1 MTPPNELPLFAHA
14 TRATKI
20 EGILADIT
28 LSSPVAEVIKPSS
41 ALRVDAL
48 DVPFEAQTELTSDAP
63 VMPPEGCA
71 IEVAGIVAGTTLPEL
86 VHEFTAPVT
95 EPCVEMSGV
104 SVETRAELSS
114 DILEA
119 QVECGA
125 IDTDGIVAAPVLPV
139 LAAELTEP
147 VVGLRKKALKASI
160 QTPFGSISNAA
171 EDCAESRTGQP
182 DGVARQPPTLLP
194 IRPIHER
201 PATLAAALAE
211 IRASGALEANALRH
225 VLSDAAMVAK
235 VTGKPLEH
243 LPCSPVAL
251 RPILKAI
258 RAARHNLTV
267 SRWSTIKSSVA
278 RALKITGWIDHDGE
292 SVVALTQAWQR
303 GADQIPQPGQRASFV
318 GFARFCVARDIQPEA
333 VTLTTIDEYGIWRSE
348 RTLTLDI
355 THVASAVRRVW
366 RHLQQTYAEWP
377 QSHIPAARDPR
388 QISLLPESFPL
399 CFVAEVGQV
408 INDLKTIKPLDPRF
422 KKRYSDYTIANTR
435 HTIFRAATVVAAAVG
450 GADKIMTLRDVVA
463 PEPLRTVMNE
473 HFARVGGDEGW
484 APSAKTTVVTLK
496 RVAVVCGSISEDEL
510 KEISAIVQLI
520 NPAAGN
526 LSKKARDRV
535 AQFFDPDMLAALAR
549 LPEKLFQDA
558 DKLQDAGLHD
568 RAGRTYAR
576 ALQLAIVLVNPLRRR
591 SLAELNLDRHFTRDK
606 SGRIYRLYIRAGEI
620 KNAATIES
628 LIPPE
633 LSKRL
638 ETYLREYRQIF
649 QNASSALLFPGGNEG
664 HVSPCTIARNVKEL
678 VERELGADFNIHC
691 VRHLT
696 ATLLLEDDPRNMVL
710 AQQLLGHRD
719 PKTTERIYGHARIHA
734 AQKAWGVT
742 LERRIAEAT
751 KIKTKGT
758 NATTDCKSKAASVDK
773 TVKKPKTGKTQHK
786 KKAAPSA
793 IKGQS
798 EPNTQAADVDSAPVA
813 AEQLGATDE

>member
-1 MTPPNELPLFAHA
+1 MTPPNDLPLFSHA
-14 TRATKI
+14 SPAIEIESAVAEAALLNRATDFI
-20 EGILADIT
+20 E
-28 LSSPVAEVIKPSS
+28 PVTK
-41 ALRVDAL
+41 LCMDAL
-48 DVPFEAQTELTSDAP
+48 DAS
-63 VMPPEGCA
+63 
-71 IEVAGIVAGTTLPEL
+71 IEFHAEPSLESSIALAESRDIEIGGIVAVPAMAESVAEPTEL
-86 VHEFTAPVT
+86 II
-95 EPCVEMSGV
+95 EPCGDALDA
-104 SVETRAELSS
+104 SVESRADPTVDVAS
-114 DILEA
+114 DE
-119 QVECGA
+119 
-125 IDTDGIVAAPVLPV
+125 
-139 LAAELTEP
+139 
-147 VVGLRKKALKASI
+147 
-160 QTPFGSISNAA
+160 
-171 EDCAESRTGQP
+171 AESRARNH
-182 DGVARQPPTLLP
+182 DGSAAQLRVLLP
-194 IRPIHER
+194 IRPVHER

-211 IRASGALEANALRH
+211 IKASGALEPNALRH
-225 VLSDAAMVAK
+225 LLSDAAMAAK
-235 VTGKPLEH
+235 VTGMPLEQ

-251 RPILKAI
+251 RPILKAVK
-258 RAARHNLTV
+258 AARHKLTV
-267 SRWSTIKSSVA
+267 SRWSNIKSSIA
-278 RALKITGWIDHDGE
+278 RALKITGWVDHDGAC
-292 SVVALTQAWQR
+292 VVALTEAWQR
-303 GADQIPQPGQRASFV
+303 GADKIAQPGQRASFV
-318 GFARFCVARDIQPEA
+318 GFARFCVARDIQPED
-333 VTLTTIDEYGIWRSE
+333 VTLPTIDEYGRWRSE

-366 RHLQQTYAEWP
+366 RHLQQKYAEWP

-388 QISLLPESFPL
+388 QISLLPESFPV

-408 INDLKTIKPLDPRF
+408 INDLRTIKPLDPRF